1 MGQEPGL
8 WFRCCM
14 LVWIQHERVVMSAL
28 PRSMRMA
35 CCSEET
41 CSSSSL
47 YAVLLAGGW
56 DEALCRSK
64 YCSDRNFQTSPRCC
78 FGTPVRDPGRIMME
92 EEQQNRCNMQIMCV
106 ETDGDK
112 LALR

>member
-1 MGQEPGL
+1 
-8 WFRCCM
+8 M
-14 LVWIQHERVVMSAL
+14 LVWLQHERVVMSAL

-47 YAVLLAGGW
+47 YAVLSAGGW
-56 DEALCRSK
+56 DETLCLSK

-78 FGTPVRDPGRIMME
+78 FGTPVGDHGRTMKE
-92 EEQQNRCNMQIMCV
+92 EEQHNRCNKQIRPV